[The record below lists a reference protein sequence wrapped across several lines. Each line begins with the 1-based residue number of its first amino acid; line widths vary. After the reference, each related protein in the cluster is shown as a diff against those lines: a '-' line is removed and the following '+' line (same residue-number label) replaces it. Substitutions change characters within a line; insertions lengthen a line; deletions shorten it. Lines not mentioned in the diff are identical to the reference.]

1 MDVLSSHVLP
11 QCFSGLLLRKV
22 CHTCLLQCSVGHF
35 EASSVDIRLLPF
47 CSPVFVLFLVEGN
60 RDWVLRVII

>member
-1 MDVLSSHVLP
+1 MDVLSPHVLP

-22 CHTCLLQCSVGHF
+22 CHTPHMSASVFWRTFHI
-35 EASSVDIRLLPF
+35 EAVSVDIHLLPF

-60 RDWVLRVII
+60 RD